1 MYLLRARMRT
11 FASFATFLRG
21 PSKKPRGNC
30 SIKLLRHARGQNMA
44 NYHKPESKTIQELR
58 DIANKLRIHSIETT
72 QASKSGHPTSCSSM
86 AEIMSVLFFHTM
98 RYKVSAPR
106 DANSDRFVLSKGHA
120 APILYA
126 AWAEAGLFPTSELLN
141 LRKFD
146 SDLEGHPTP
155 RLNFVDVGTGSLGQG
170 LSVAAGMA
178 YVGKNYDKA
187 SYRVYCLIGDGEAAE
202 GSIWEA
208 LHFSSYYKLDNLCAI
223 FDINRLGQSE
233 PTSLQHN
240 MEVYRKRLEAFG
252 FNALVVDGHDVEELA
267 KAFHEAQNTKER
279 PTAILAKTFKGK
291 NFPQIEDTE
300 NWHGKSLG
308 NRAADVLQ
316 HLNGLLKN
324 PGNLQLHP
332 QKPLIDD
339 APVVDI
345 SNIALAFPPNYK
357 LGEQVA
363 TRVAYGTALAKVA
376 KNNARVIALDG
387 DTKNSTYA
395 EKIKV
400 VDPDRFIEGFIA
412 EQNVVGVA
420 IGAACRDRTVPFV
433 SAFATFFTRAFD
445 QIRMGAISQTNV
457 NFVGSHCGVSIGE
470 DGPSQMGLED
480 IAMFRAVPNSTIF
493 YPSDAVST
501 ERAVELAANTK
512 GICFIRTSRPATA
525 VLYKNDETFA
535 VGKAKVIKSSAK
547 DQVLVIGAGV
557 TLHEAIKAADELAK
571 TEINIRVIDPF
582 TIKPIDAQTIIKNA
596 KEVGGRIVTV
606 EDHYSEGGLGETV
619 QSAVALE
626 RNVIV
631 KKLAVPEVPRS
642 GPPTVLLENY
652 GISARNIVAAV
663 QEIVKY

>member
-1 MYLLRARMRT
+1 MVSSTEVTKLQDLANRLRVQCIQ
-11 FASFATFLRG
+11 AT
-21 PSKKPRGNC
+21 
-30 SIKLLRHARGQNMA
+30 
-44 NYHKPESKTIQELR
+44 E
-58 DIANKLRIHSIETT
+58 
-72 QASKSGHPTSCSSM
+72 ASKSGHPTSCASM

-98 RYKVSAPR
+98 RYKVSVPR
-106 DANSDRFVLSKGHA
+106 DASNDRFVLSKGHA

-126 AWAEAGLFPTSELLN
+126 AWAEAGLFPASELLN

-155 RLNFVDVGTGSLGQG
+155 RLNFIDVGTGSLGQG

-187 SYRVYCLIGDGEAAE
+187 SYRVYCVIGDGEAAE

-233 PTSLQHN
+233 PTSIQHN

-267 KAFHEAQNTKER
+267 KAFHEAQNTKGR

-291 NFPQIEDTE
+291 NFPNIEDLE
-300 NWHGKSLG
+300 NWHGKPLG
-308 NRAADVLQ
+308 NKANEVIQ
-316 HLNGLLKN
+316 HLTGLLKN
-324 PGNLQLHP
+324 PGPLGLHP
-332 QKPLIDD
+332 QKPLVDD
-339 APVVDI
+339 APPVDI
-345 SNIALAFPPNYK
+345 TNVKLASPPSYK
-357 LGEQVA
+357 IGEQVA
-363 TRVAYGTALAKVA
+363 TRLAYGTALTKLA
-376 KNNARVIALDG
+376 KNNSRVIALDG
-387 DTKNSTYA
+387 DTKNSTFA
-395 EKIKV
+395 EKIKD
-400 VDPDRFIEGFIA
+400 VDPSRFIECFIA

-420 IGAACRDRTVPFV
+420 IGAACRDRTIAFV

-480 IAMFRAVPNSTIF
+480 IAMFRAVPGSTIF

-501 ERAVELAANTK
+501 ERAIELAANTK

-525 VLYKNDETFA
+525 VVYKNEEPFA
-535 VGKAKVIKSSAK
+535 VGKAKVLRSTAK
-547 DQVLVIGAGV
+547 DQVLVIGAGI
-557 TLHEAIKAADELAK
+557 TLHEALKAADELAK
-571 TEINIRVIDPF
+571 AGINIRVLDPF

-596 KEVGGRIVTV
+596 KETGGRIVTV
-606 EDHYSEGGLGETV
+606 EDHYVQGGLGEAV
-619 QSAVALE
+619 ASAVSLE
-626 RNVIV
+626 RDIIV

-642 GPPTVLLENY
+642 GPPNVLVDNY
-652 GISARNIVAAV
+652 GISARKIVTAV
-663 QEIVKY
+663 QEILKL

>member
-1 MYLLRARMRT
+1 M
-11 FASFATFLRG
+11 
-21 PSKKPRGNC
+21 KK
-30 SIKLLRHARGQNMA
+30 MA
-44 NYHKPESKTIQELR
+44 NYHKPESKTIQELK
-58 DIANKLRIHSIETT
+58 DIATKLRIHSIDAT

-106 DANSDRFVLSKGHA
+106 DPSSDRFVLSKGHA

-141 LRKFD
+141 LRKID

-178 YVGKNYDKA
+178 YVGKNFDK
-187 SYRVYCLIGDGEAAE
+187 SNYRVYCLIGDGEAAE

-267 KAFHEAQNTKER
+267 KAFHEAQNTKGR

-291 NFPQIEDTE
+291 NFPNVEDLE
-300 NWHGKSLG
+300 NWHGKPLG
-308 NRAADVLQ
+308 TKANEVIQ
-316 HLNGLLKN
+316 HLNGMLKN
-324 PGNLQLHP
+324 PGPLGLHP
-332 QKPLIDD
+332 QKPLVDD
-339 APVVDI
+339 APAVDI
-345 SNIALAFPPNYK
+345 TNVKLASPPSYK

-363 TRVAYGTALAKVA
+363 TRLAYGTALAKLA
-376 KNNARVIALDG
+376 KNNPRVIALDG

-395 EKIKV
+395 EKIKT
-400 VDPDRFIEGFIA
+400 VDPARFIEGFIA

-420 IGAACRDRTVPFV
+420 IGAACRDRTVAFV

-480 IAMFRAVPNSTIF
+480 VAMFRTIPGSTVF

-501 ERAVELAANTK
+501 ERAIELAANTK
-512 GICFIRTSRPATA
+512 GVCFVRTSRPATSI
-525 VLYKNDETFA
+525 LYKNEEPFA
-535 VGKAKVIKSSAK
+535 VGKGKVVKSSAK
-547 DQVLVIGAGV
+547 DQVLVVGAGV
-557 TLHEAIKAADELAK
+557 TLHEALKAADELSKAGV
-571 TEINIRVIDPF
+571 NVRVIDPF
-582 TIKPIDAQTIIKNA
+582 TIKPLDAQLIVKNA
-596 KEVGGRIVTV
+596 KEVGGKVVTV
-606 EDHYSEGGLGETV
+606 EDHYAEGGLGDAV
-619 QSAVALE
+619 LSAVALE
-626 RNVIV
+626 RNIIV
-631 KKLAVPEVPRS
+631 KKLAVLEVPRS
-642 GPPTVLLENY
+642 GPPTALLEKY
-652 GISARNIVAAV
+652 GISASKIVAAV
-663 QEIVKY
+663 QEVLKL

>member
-1 MYLLRARMRT
+1 MVRATNME
-11 FASFATFLRG
+11 
-21 PSKKPRGNC
+21 
-30 SIKLLRHARGQNMA
+30 KLQDL
-44 NYHKPESKTIQELR
+44 
-58 DIANKLRIHSIETT
+58 ANKLRIESVRATE
-72 QASKSGHPTSCSSM
+72 ASKSGHPTSCSSM

-106 DANSDRFVLSKGHA
+106 DPNSDRFVLSKGHA

-126 AWAEAGLFPTSELLN
+126 AWAEAGLFPSSELLN

-267 KAFHEAQNTKER
+267 KAFHEAQNTKGR

-291 NFPQIEDTE
+291 NFPEIEDLE
-300 NWHGKSLG
+300 NWHGKPLG
-308 NRAADVLQ
+308 NKATDVIQ
-316 HLNGLLKN
+316 HLSGLLKN
-324 PGNLQLHP
+324 PGPLGLHP
-332 QKPLIDD
+332 QKPLVDD
-339 APVVDI
+339 APIVDI
-345 SNIALAFPPNYK
+345 SNVILASPPSYK

-363 TRVAYGTALAKVA
+363 TRLAYGTALAKLA
-376 KNNARVIALDG
+376 KNNPRVIALDG

-395 EKIKV
+395 EKIKTI
-400 VDPDRFIEGFIA
+400 DPARFIEGFIA

-420 IGAACRDRTVPFV
+420 IGAACRDRTVAFV

-480 IAMFRAVPNSTIF
+480 IALFRAIPGSTVF

-525 VLYKNDETFA
+525 VLYKNDEPLA
-535 VGKAKVIKSSAK
+535 IGKAKVVRSSAK

-571 TEINIRVIDPF
+571 AGINVRVIDPF
-582 TIKPIDAQTIIKNA
+582 TIKPIDAQTVIKNA

-606 EDHYSEGGLGETV
+606 EDHYAEGGLGEAV

-631 KKLAVPEVPRS
+631 KKLAVPNVPRS
-642 GPPTVLLENY
+642 GPPAVLLDSY